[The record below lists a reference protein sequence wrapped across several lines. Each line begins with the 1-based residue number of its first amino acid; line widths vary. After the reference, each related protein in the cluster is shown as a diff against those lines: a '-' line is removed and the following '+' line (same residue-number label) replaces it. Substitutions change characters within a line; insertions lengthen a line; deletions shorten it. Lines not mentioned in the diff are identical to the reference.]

1 MSNQSET
8 PPNLRLHIS
17 DLQDILASIALD
29 QSADVES
36 VWYEYWNCI
45 LNYWTRRSSDG
56 TTRLSVA
63 PQRQLIRE
71 ILVDK
76 TEVDVGH
83 DWSFE
88 ADPGDTSMET
98 TSGSGSPPGI
108 QERIDDAQAGID
120 TESRIP
126 DFVAF
131 ALRRHGLPH
140 RRLVCI
146 LEIKSYSDD
155 PRPYFS
161 TVAPQII
168 TQAKFAFDSFPDL
181 RHVLSIIAFG
191 DSWSMYRFPRNELN
205 QLYLEDIEGY
215 GDNATFNLAR
225 ASRRPR
231 NVDISK
237 YVVVPF
243 SKVLKADGSNYTSA
257 FERAIGLVTAGL
269 KARTYSLKP

>member
-45 LNYWTRRSSDG
+45 LNYWTGD
-56 TTRLSVA
+56 
-63 PQRQLIRE
+63 RQLIRE

-98 TSGSGSPPGI
+98 TGSGSPPGI
-108 QERIDDAQAGID
+108 QEKIDDAQAGID

-161 TVAPQII
+161 TAAPQII

-243 SKVLKADGSNYTSA
+243 SKVLKADVSNYTSA

-269 KARTYSLKP
+269 KARTCSLKP